1 MMKSVRIE
9 LKWEWKLEGSWS
21 ATVITVMLLVLLGIN
36 LDVWPG
42 LI

>member
-1 MMKSVRIE
+1 MKRVRIE

-21 ATVITVMLLVLLGIN
+21 ATVITVMLLVLLGTNQVI
-36 LDVWPG
+36 WPG